1 MHTII
6 SSTQGEHNMTDIN
19 TTENTENTEINQEET
34 TVTLT
39 VTVSE
44 ANVILG
50 ALQELPHRVVNP
62 LIEKLMA
69 QGNSQVT
76 N

>member
-1 MHTII
+1 
-6 SSTQGEHNMTDIN
+6 MTTE
-19 TTENTENTEINQEET
+19 TTENSENIENVQEELN
-34 TVTLT
+34 VTLT

-50 ALQELPHRVVNP
+50 ALQELPHRVVNALIKK
-62 LIEKLMA
+62 LIE
-69 QGNSQVT
+69 QGNSQIA